1 LQNGYFILN
10 KEIIMKFTQAVL
22 HKNWLL
28 KKIPRSNK
36 WKVETEFVWF
46 IDYNTKKEYVEI
58 HKWFKTDFGSIPKLL
73 QNIFSPTEYISYILH
88 DYLYSKNWC
97 VKEKVYDWEIHLNYT
112 RKFADFILIEALKVE
127 WASKIERLFIYLWVR
142 LFWWK
147 YYKK

>member
-1 LQNGYFILN
+1 MQNGYFILN

-58 HKWFKTDFGSIPKLL
+58 HKWFKTDFGSIPKFL
-73 QNIFSPTEYISYILH
+73 QWIFSPTKYLAYILH

-97 VKEKVYDWEIHLNYT
+97 IKSKVTISVNYT
-112 RKFADFILIEALKVE
+112 RKDADLILRKALKVE

-142 LFWWK
+142 LFWWIK
-147 YYKK
+147 YKK